1 MTWTSGLH
9 ECVLTCTHEIKME
22 GRREGWMNGRTDV
35 QMDGKRKNREL
46 HAKLEDRDR
55 ESEAGGASDFF

>member
-1 MTWTSGLH
+1 
-9 ECVLTCTHEIKME
+9 ME

-55 ESEAGGASDFF
+55 GSEAGGASDFFEKKETLESY